1 MKILDLK
8 NYSLIT
14 KVLIAFFIITFL
26 SISIR
31 TALAQ
36 PKIKEKNFKDDI
48 NFVTKSL
55 LITKDLFLEEK
66 KIEEMKNSLIKNL
79 SYKTTEIKF
88 LYLDNFKNDIFI
100 EEVNINNNVFVIWY
114 LKLNISRNNKNLFL
128 KLSIEKDEIEN
139 KNSISILILFLLP
152 ETLVAIFLSISLLF
166 IIFKRMLNNIELL
179 NKQLSK
185 SLEEKETLLKEVH
198 HRVKNNLALTIS
210 LIELQEEEIKDI
222 KTKKTLNEI
231 QERIFTMELLHRK
244 LYESEDLNKISFK
257 DYIEDLINS
266 IKISYDKGDEVLINP
281 QIEDIFLTI
290 ENAMPYGLILNELIT
305 NAFKYAFLDVFN
317 PTIYIK
323 ITKTN
328 NILTLIIKDNG
339 KGLKKDYKSLFD
351 KTLGLKLVNNI
362 VKLQLQGK
370 ITYSFEN
377 GAKFL
382 IEGKIKE

>member
-1 MKILDLK
+1 
-8 NYSLIT
+8 
-14 KVLIAFFIITFL
+14 
-26 SISIR
+26 
-31 TALAQ
+31 
-36 PKIKEKNFKDDI
+36 
-48 NFVTKSL
+48 
-55 LITKDLFLEEK
+55 
-66 KIEEMKNSLIKNL
+66 
-79 SYKTTEIKF
+79 
-88 LYLDNFKNDIFI
+88 
-100 EEVNINNNVFVIWY
+100 
-114 LKLNISRNNKNLFL
+114 
-128 KLSIEKDEIEN
+128 
-139 KNSISILILFLLP
+139 
-152 ETLVAIFLSISLLF
+152 
-166 IIFKRMLNNIELL
+166 MLNNIELL

-266 IKISYDKGDEVLINP
+266 IKISYDKGDEILINP

-362 VKLQLQGK
+362 VKLQLQGE

>member
-55 LITKDLFLEEK
+55 LITKDLVLEEK

-266 IKISYDKGDEVLINP
+266 IKISYDKGDEILINP

-362 VKLQLQGK
+362 VKLQLQGE
-370 ITYSFEN
+370 INYSFGN

>member
-114 LKLNISRNNKNLFL
+114 LKLNISKNNKNLFL

-266 IKISYDKGDEVLINP
+266 IKISYDKGDEILINP

-305 NAFKYAFLDVFN
+305 NAFKYAFLDIFN

-362 VKLQLQGK
+362 VKLQLQGE

>member
-114 LKLNISRNNKNLFL
+114 LKLNISKNNKNLFL

-317 PTIYIK
+317 PNIYIK

-362 VKLQLQGK
+362 VKLQLQGE

>member
-31 TALAQ
+31 TVLAQ

-48 NFVTKSL
+48 NFVTQSL

-114 LKLNISRNNKNLFL
+114 LKLNISENNKNLFL

-152 ETLVAIFLSISLLF
+152 ETLLAIFLSISLLF

-281 QIEDIFLTI
+281 QIEEIFLTI

-339 KGLKKDYKSLFD
+339 KGLKKDFKSLSD
-351 KTLGLKLVNNI
+351 ETLGLKLVNNI
-362 VKLQLQGK
+362 VKLQLQGE

-377 GAKFL
+377 GAKFF

>member
-266 IKISYDKGDEVLINP
+266 IKISYDKGDEILINP

-362 VKLQLQGK
+362 VKLQLQGE

>member
-36 PKIKEKNFKDDI
+36 PKIKEKNFKNDI

-66 KIEEMKNSLIKNL
+66 KIEEIKNSLIKNL

-166 IIFKRMLNNIELL
+166 YYF
-179 NKQLSK
+179 
-185 SLEEKETLLKEVH
+185 
-198 HRVKNNLALTIS
+198 
-210 LIELQEEEIKDI
+210 
-222 KTKKTLNEI
+222 
-231 QERIFTMELLHRK
+231 
-244 LYESEDLNKISFK
+244 
-257 DYIEDLINS
+257 
-266 IKISYDKGDEVLINP
+266 
-281 QIEDIFLTI
+281 
-290 ENAMPYGLILNELIT
+290 
-305 NAFKYAFLDVFN
+305 
-317 PTIYIK
+317 
-323 ITKTN
+323 
-328 NILTLIIKDNG
+328 
-339 KGLKKDYKSLFD
+339 
-351 KTLGLKLVNNI
+351 
-362 VKLQLQGK
+362 
-370 ITYSFEN
+370 
-377 GAKFL
+377 
-382 IEGKIKE
+382 

>member
-36 PKIKEKNFKDDI
+36 PKIKEKNFKNDI

-266 IKISYDKGDEVLINP
+266 IKISYDKGDEILINP

-362 VKLQLQGK
+362 VKLQLQGE

>member
-185 SLEEKETLLKEVH
+185 SLEEKEILLKEVH

-266 IKISYDKGDEVLINP
+266 IKISYDKGDEILINP

-317 PTIYIK
+317 PNIYIK

-362 VKLQLQGK
+362 VKLQLQGE

>member
-114 LKLNISRNNKNLFL
+114 LKLNISKNNKNLFL

-266 IKISYDKGDEVLINP
+266 IKISYDKGDEILINP

-317 PTIYIK
+317 PNIYIK

-362 VKLQLQGK
+362 VKLQLQGE

>member
-114 LKLNISRNNKNLFL
+114 LKLNISKNNKNLFL

-362 VKLQLQGK
+362 VKLQLQGE

>member
-185 SLEEKETLLKEVH
+185 SLEEKEILLKEVH

-266 IKISYDKGDEVLINP
+266 IKISYDKGDEILINP

-362 VKLQLQGK
+362 VKLQLQGE

>member
-1 MKILDLK
+1 
-8 NYSLIT
+8 
-14 KVLIAFFIITFL
+14 
-26 SISIR
+26 
-31 TALAQ
+31 
-36 PKIKEKNFKDDI
+36 
-48 NFVTKSL
+48 
-55 LITKDLFLEEK
+55 
-66 KIEEMKNSLIKNL
+66 
-79 SYKTTEIKF
+79 
-88 LYLDNFKNDIFI
+88 
-100 EEVNINNNVFVIWY
+100 
-114 LKLNISRNNKNLFL
+114 
-128 KLSIEKDEIEN
+128 
-139 KNSISILILFLLP
+139 
-152 ETLVAIFLSISLLF
+152 
-166 IIFKRMLNNIELL
+166 MLNNIELL

-281 QIEDIFLTI
+281 QIEEIFLTI

-339 KGLKKDYKSLFD
+339 KGLKKDFKSLSD
-351 KTLGLKLVNNI
+351 ETLGLKLVNNI
-362 VKLQLQGK
+362 VKLQLQGE

-377 GAKFL
+377 GAKFF

>member
-114 LKLNISRNNKNLFL
+114 LKLNISKNNKNLFL

-266 IKISYDKGDEVLINP
+266 IKISYDKGDEILINP

-362 VKLQLQGK
+362 VKLQLQGE

>member
-66 KIEEMKNSLIKNL
+66 KIEEIKNSLIKNL

-266 IKISYDKGDEVLINP
+266 IKISYDKGDEILINP

-362 VKLQLQGK
+362 VKLQLQGE